1 LAKSRLRFVPALA
14 WTIVILKLLLS
25 ESSGIPRFW
34 WLDFPHVDK
43 LIHMVLFGVNAVL
56 VMFALDGNSKSPSN
70 IHPIGFVLLWT
81 LILGAGTEMAQH
93 FFLVTRSGNLLDLL
107 ADLAGGALPLLWI
120 SLRKRT

>member
-34 WLDFPHVDK
+34 WLDFPNADK
-43 LIHMVLFGVNAVL
+43 LIHLGLFGVNAVL
-56 VMFALDGNSKSPSN
+56 VMFALDGNSKSRIKIYPV
-70 IHPIGFVLLWT
+70 GLVLLWT
-81 LILGAGTEMAQH
+81 LILGAGTEIAQH